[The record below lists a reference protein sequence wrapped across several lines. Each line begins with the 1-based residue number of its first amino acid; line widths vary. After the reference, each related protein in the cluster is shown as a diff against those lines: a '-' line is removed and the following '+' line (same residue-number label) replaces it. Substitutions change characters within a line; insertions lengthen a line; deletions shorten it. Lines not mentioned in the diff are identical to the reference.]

1 MKNESKEAK
10 DAKSVLLKEA
20 LAIKEAA
27 DRISN
32 EDLTCAIDILQ
43 RENGKIVVTGIGKS
57 GHVGKKMAAMLCS
70 TGSPTAYLHPSEAVH
85 GDLGI
90 HQYGDPVIFLSNSG
104 TTPELLYLEPVFR
117 SRGAQIVGILGNP
130 QSPLAEKVD
139 VLLDA
144 SVKEE
149 ADPLG
154 IVPTAS
160 FAVAA
165 ALGDAL
171 GSALMSRRNFDK
183 NEYAKTHPA
192 GQLGRNLILRVK
204 DVFHLK
210 EKVACLNEN
219 ARIKEAVIEMS
230 KFPLGAAC
238 ILNNDKL
245 IGIITDGDLRRALQ
259 KAENLVELQATEIMC
274 HQPKTIGPNE
284 SLGEAL
290 KFMEQGNPTPVSIL
304 PVVCPDTGTLLGLLR
319 LHDILAP

>member
-1 MKNESKEAK
+1 MKNESKEAN

-304 PVVCPDTGTLLGLLR
+304 PVVCPDTGILLGLLR

>member
-1 MKNESKEAK
+1 MKNESKEAN

-219 ARIKEAVIEMS
+219 ARIKDAVIEMS

-245 IGIITDGDLRRALQ
+245 SGIITDGDLRRALQ

-304 PVVCPDTGTLLGLLR
+304 PVVCPDTGILLGLLR